1 MIMSTT
7 TSVVPAGYPTD
18 AGGVFKLLGTRTRLS
33 TDDMKV
39 LALIEHA
46 GEGAYFAMAAA
57 VDNEEAKALLSR
69 NAQEERGHAFR
80 LIKAIKLLGDS
91 FELPA
96 DTDNP
101 YYSTRKYDALTG
113 DFLSMIVAGEQ
124 DGDLQ
129 YQTWAD
135 AEPNAEVAKILRQN
149 GSEESR
155 HGERVMQ
162 VKALLQ

>member
-1 MIMSTT
+1 MSI
-7 TSVVPAGYPTD
+7 VPPGYPAD
-18 AGGVFKLLGTRTRLS
+18 AGSVFKLLATRTRLS

-57 VDNEEAKALLSR
+57 VDNAEAKALLSR
-69 NAQEERGHAFR
+69 NGQEERGHAHR
-80 LIKAIKLLGDS
+80 LLKAIKLLGDS

-96 DTDNP
+96 DADNP
-101 YYSTRKYDALTG
+101 YYSTKQYNALSA
-113 DFLSMIVAGEQ
+113 DLLSMIVAGEQ

-149 GSEESR
+149 GSEETR
-155 HGERVMQ
+155 HSERVMQ
-162 VKALLQ
+162 VKSLLQ